1 LTLFRS
7 GLSYNWQTKL
17 MYKPMDDLA
26 IVGAAIEDKYISAGL
41 VDFTDRKVVP
51 NTLRRKR
58 VDPGASADEII
69 EKWVE
74 CIRDVMNLT
83 PEKDLRIGIG
93 IPNLID
99 YESGL
104 YLDNNPKRYGS
115 LYQKNIKNLLGEQL
129 GISPEGI
136 QIKNIA
142 ASFFQGEVFAGAGRG
157 YKRSFGITLG
167 MGLGTARY
175 KDGKV
180 EDANLWKTPFKG
192 SIAEDHLSLRFLVN
206 RFAELSGIE
215 VADVPEIK
223 SFHPNPF
230 VEQTFKEF
238 GENLGD
244 FIIQVANQE
253 RPDMILVGGQMES
266 SYRFFF
272 DIAVNRVRAA
282 GITVPIVKAILG
294 ERAYVIGAAAIWN
307 ELQLH

>member
-1 LTLFRS
+1 MTLFPS
-7 GLSYNWQTKL
+7 GISYYWQTKL
-17 MYKPMDDLA
+17 MYKPMDNLV
-26 IVGAAIEDKYISAGL
+26 IVGAAVEDKYISAGL
-41 VDFTDRKVVP
+41 VDFTDRKVIP

-58 VDPGASADEII
+58 VDPRASADEII

-74 CIRDVMNLT
+74 CIRDVLSLKPSANVRL
-83 PEKDLRIGIG
+83 GIG
-93 IPNLID
+93 IPNQLD
-99 YESGL
+99 YGSGV
-104 YLDNNPKRYGS
+104 YLDNDPDRYGS
-115 LYQKNIKNLLGEQL
+115 LYQQNIKSLLAERL
-129 GISPEGI
+129 GLGFDNI
-136 QIKNIA
+136 QISNVDA
-142 ASFFQGEVFAGAGRG
+142 NFFQGEVFAGAARGRQ
-157 YKRSFGITLG
+157 RSFGITLG
-167 MGLGTARY
+167 LGLGTARY
-175 KDGKV
+175 ANGVV

-192 SIAEDHLSLRFLVN
+192 SIAEDHLSVRFLVS

-215 VADVPEIK
+215 VTDVPEIK

-244 FIIQVANQE
+244 FIIQVANKE

-282 GITVPIVKAILG
+282 GISLPIVKAILG